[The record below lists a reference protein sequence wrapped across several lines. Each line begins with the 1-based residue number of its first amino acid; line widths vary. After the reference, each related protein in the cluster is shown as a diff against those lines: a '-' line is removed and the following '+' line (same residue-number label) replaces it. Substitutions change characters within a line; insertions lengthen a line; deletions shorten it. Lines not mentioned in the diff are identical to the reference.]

1 LEREKL
7 ILLSHLSQQQSMVE
21 VLEVNLKLAQ
31 VMEASQIQLKTGVKD
46 DLLRNVSEMETHIQ
60 SMLDKN
66 REVSE

>member
-1 LEREKL
+1 
-7 ILLSHLSQQQSMVE
+7 MVE